1 MNQDLMHRINLRE
14 LGGYPVNQGKKV
26 VKTNHLYRSGEIS
39 DLSLEDIRYLQNLGL
54 SFICDLRS
62 KEEQEQHPNPPIEG
76 VEMFSN
82 PALGGAVAVQSLDQL
97 LPALMNHRLTE
108 DPLLGVYKQFVT
120 DEQSKQA
127 YRLLIRTILQ
137 SGGRPVLWHC
147 TAGKDRTGFASA
159 IILLLLDAPL
169 ETIMEDYMKSSQY
182 RQEANRKW
190 IDQIKEVVQ
199 NPEHVSLIQSF
210 MGIKPEYLRAAI
222 DEIVRVYGS
231 TDNYLLEGLGVSDLE
246 REQLQAWYLIEQEAG
261 E

>member
-1 MNQDLMHRINLRE
+1 MHRINLRE

-137 SGGRPVLWHC
+137 SGGVRYF
-147 TAGKDRTGFASA
+147 G
-159 IILLLLDAPL
+159 
-169 ETIMEDYMKSSQY
+169 
-182 RQEANRKW
+182 
-190 IDQIKEVVQ
+190 
-199 NPEHVSLIQSF
+199 
-210 MGIKPEYLRAAI
+210 
-222 DEIVRVYGS
+222 IVRQAKIALASLRLSFSYS
-231 TDNYLLEGLGVSDLE
+231 LMLLSRRL
-246 REQLQAWYLIEQEAG
+246 WKII
-261 E
+261 